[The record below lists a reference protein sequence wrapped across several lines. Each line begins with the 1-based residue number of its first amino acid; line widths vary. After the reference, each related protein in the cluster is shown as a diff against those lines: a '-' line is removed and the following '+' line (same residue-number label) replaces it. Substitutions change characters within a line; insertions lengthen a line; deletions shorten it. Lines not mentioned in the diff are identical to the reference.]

1 MPPSRLRVAAPA
13 AKAQQAYE
21 EGDRLAAAGDA
32 AGAQAAYRR
41 ALAARPGFAEAWNN
55 LGNAL
60 MMAGRFAEA
69 EDCYKATLAR
79 GLDHALVRYN
89 LAGARK
95 KLGLAAAAMAGLR
108 QALALRPDYAEAW
121 NNLANLWR
129 DDKAPAAACRD
140 YLRALR
146 LKPAWEEAHDNLSAA
161 LYLLSEAGEP
171 AAAAAL
177 AQDWRAAHP
186 DHPLARH
193 LGAALAGEAG
203 DVRAADAYVRQVFDA
218 FAADFDERLAELQY
232 QAPALLAAALRA
244 AGIGGD
250 EAKKLTVLDAGCG
263 TGLCGPLLQGW
274 ARRLDGVDLSPEMLA
289 RAAGRG
295 VYDDLRAAELTAFL
309 SDHPGRYELIVAAD
323 VFCYFGALGEAL
335 RAAAAALTPGG
346 VLAFSVERRDAAPEG
361 AAGYLLQAHGR
372 YAHGEAG
379 LRADLQAAGLQT
391 LSWDVAPLRS
401 EGGKPVI
408 GFVVVARAAAPSV
421 TV

>member
-69 EDCYKATLAR
+69 EDCYKATLAH

-129 DDKAPAAACRD
+129 DDKAPAAACRG

-193 LGAALAGEAG
+193 LGAALAGETG

-309 SDHPGRYELIVAAD
+309 QDNPGRYDLIVAAD

-335 RAAAAALTPGG
+335 RAAAAALSPGG
-346 VLAFSVERRDAAPEG
+346 VLAFSVERRGAAPEG

-379 LRADLQAAGLQT
+379 LRADLLAAGLQT
-391 LSWDVAPLRS
+391 LSWDVATLRS
-401 EGGKPVI
+401 ESGKPVV
-408 GFVVVARAAAPSV
+408 GFVIVARAG
-421 TV
+421 

>member
-1 MPPSRLRVAAPA
+1 MPPSRLRAAASA

-55 LGNAL
+55 LGNVL
-60 MMAGRFAEA
+60 MTDGRFAEA
-69 EDCYKATLAR
+69 EDCYKATLTH

-95 KLGLAAAAMAGLR
+95 KSGRAAAAETGLR
-108 QALALRPDYAEAW
+108 QALAMRPDYAEAW

-129 DDKAPAAACRD
+129 DQQAPGAACRG

-161 LYLLSEAGEP
+161 LYLLNEAGEP
-171 AAAAAL
+171 GQAAAL

-232 QAPALLAAALRA
+232 QAPALLAAALQA

-250 EAKKLTVLDAGCG
+250 GATLAVLDAGCG
-263 TGLCGPLLQGW
+263 TGLCGPLLRGW
-274 ARRLDGVDLSPEMLA
+274 ARRLEGVDLSPEMLA
-289 RAAGRG
+289 RAAARG
-295 VYDDLRAAELTAFL
+295 VYDALRDAELTAFL
-309 SDHPGRYELIVAAD
+309 RDNPRRYDLIVAAD
-323 VFCYFGALGEAL
+323 VLCYFGALGDAL
-335 RAAAAALTPGG
+335 RASAAALSPGG
-346 VLAFSVERRDAAPEG
+346 VLAFSVERWDAAIDG
-361 AAGYLLQAHGR
+361 AAYLLQAHGR

-379 LRADLQAAGLQT
+379 LRADLAGAGLQT
-391 LSWDVAPLRS
+391 LSWDVAALRS
-401 EGGKPVI
+401 ESGKPVV
-408 GFVVVARAAAPSV
+408 GFVIVARKNRAD
-421 TV
+421 